1 MMEISN
7 FLAFKISLIVALSA
21 TLLGLIPALI
31 FGWILARK
39 NFFGK
44 SLLVML
50 IFFPMVSPPVVTGLL
65 LLKLLGR
72 QSFLGHTLGF
82 IGISIPFS
90 LLGAIIASVV
100 VSFPLFVM
108 FVRGTF
114 ASLDPSLEK
123 YALTAGYS
131 PLKTFFKVTLPMSY
145 PGILA
150 GAVVCFARSLGEF
163 GATIVL
169 AGNREGET
177 RTISMAI
184 YSLLDSPKG
193 DDQANFLLTLSVAI
207 SFISLL
213 TYEYCNRRF
222 WKKIEW
228 K

>member
-1 MMEISN
+1 MMEINN
-7 FLAFKISLIVALSA
+7 FLALKISLVVALSA
-21 TLLGLIPALI
+21 TLLGLIPALV

-39 NFFGK
+39 NFLGK

-72 QSFLGHTLGF
+72 ESFLGHYLGL
-82 IGISIPFS
+82 IGVSIPFS

-108 FVRGTF
+108 FARGTF

-131 PLKTFFKVTLPMSY
+131 PFKTFLKVTLPMSY
-145 PGILA
+145 PGIIA
-150 GAVVCFARSLGEF
+150 GAIVCFARSLGEF

-193 DDQANFLLTLSVAI
+193 DDQANVLLTLSVAI
-207 SFISLL
+207 SFVSLL
-213 TYEYCNRRF
+213 AYEYCNRRF